1 MSKRN
6 WLYPILG
13 IAGLGAWLLF
23 ILACTGW
30 PSWSP
35 DGTRVLAPYSDPVTQ
50 QAGIALYDLKT
61 RTARSLFSQP
71 SEGGEKDSNPA
82 YAQWEGDGQRAIV
95 ITTARDSFQVTLL
108 PVDSRQP
115 ARHFVLGDR
124 DGDLPVLPFPQLG
137 NVLYIGGKRLSALNL
152 ETGAQVDQPLEDK
165 QEAYL
170 STDGSRILYVR
181 ELEGGEYEFG
191 AVDPADLSLHPLV
204 KVSSAELQ
212 ARGLPGAELYP
223 LVAPE
228 PHGSRFAV
236 RVKGKTLDAIAI
248 LGPSGLES
256 VLQPAFGVLGARIGL
271 PQWAPGG
278 KLLYVPV
285 AAETA
290 PKQGQYWVAEVPL
303 EGGQVRM
310 TKIARFNALS
320 DWENGFSLT
329 LQLSLSPDGATLATT
344 TASLS
349 EKMVAAESGRALYL
363 VDLRDPGRAV
373 TSIPAPLAP
382 SPGAAK
388 ETK

>member
-1 MSKRN
+1 MSKKT
-6 WLYPILG
+6 WLYPSLG

-35 DGTRVLAPYSDPVTQ
+35 DGTRVLAPYSDPVAK

-61 RTARSLFSQP
+61 RTARSIFSQP
-71 SEGGEKDSNPA
+71 AAEEKDANPA
-82 YAQWEGDGQRAIV
+82 YAQWESDGQRAIV
-95 ITTARDSFQVTLL
+95 IAMAPDSFQVTLL

-124 DGDLPVLPFPQLG
+124 SGDLPVLPFPQLG
-137 NVLYIGGKRLSALNL
+137 KVLYIGGKRLSALNL
-152 ETGAQVDQPLEDK
+152 ETGAQVDQSLEDK

-181 ELEGGEYEFG
+181 ELEGGKYEFG
-191 AVDPADLSLHPLV
+191 SVDPADLSLHPLV

-228 PHGSRFAV
+228 PHGSRLAV
-236 RVKGKTLDAIAI
+236 RVKGKTRDAIAI
-248 LGPSGLES
+248 LASSGLET
-256 VLQPAFGVLGARIGL
+256 VLQPDFGIPGARIGL

-285 AAETA
+285 AAETK
-290 PKQGQYWVAEVPL
+290 PKLGQYWVAEVPI
-303 EGGQVRM
+303 EGGPVRM
-310 TKIARFNALS
+310 TEIARFHAPTGWDDELS
-320 DWENGFSLT
+320 LI

-349 EKMVAAESGRALYL
+349 KKMVAAEAGRALYL
-363 VDLRDPGRAV
+363 VDLRDPGRTV

-382 SPGAAK
+382 SLGAAK